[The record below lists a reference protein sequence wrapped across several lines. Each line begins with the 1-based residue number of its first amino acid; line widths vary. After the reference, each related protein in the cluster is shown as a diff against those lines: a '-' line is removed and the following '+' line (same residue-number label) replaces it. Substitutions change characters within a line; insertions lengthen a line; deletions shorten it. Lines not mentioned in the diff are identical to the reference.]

1 MVDKYKLL
9 LGLLGFHFVYF
20 ALGFL
25 FQPYI
30 SSGVS
35 IGLALASFF
44 VMARYAKVTYG
55 VLFRGLRNDEQDNS
69 HIAAISIFGVAF
81 GVFYGAAFN
90 LVWQYSGSPIEWL
103 GTHAS
108 NYGRFITALSFA
120 GLFYSPQEVQKR
132 IDTSL
137 IVLGLAVVVV
147 AVASFVAGTRIS
159 TTETIAAIERPQH
172 ISPFHPICPE
182 DRPIWGSQAKIYHDK
197 NSMYRQMVIPRFCFV
212 SVDEAQR
219 EGFRAPN

>member
-147 AVASFVAGTRIS
+147 AVKLCGWHAD
-159 TTETIAAIERPQH
+159 QH
-172 ISPFHPICPE
+172 HRDDCS
-182 DRPIWGSQAKIYHDK
+182 Y
-197 NSMYRQMVIPRFCFV
+197 
-212 SVDEAQR
+212 
-219 EGFRAPN
+219 RAPPAHFALPSHMPGRSSCVGFSG